1 MAAVISAVPNLF
13 ILECRHRPKECPTD
27 TQSVALPLEI
37 PVRTLEAPIFR
48 SAVVKNPTTH
58 PDFRTVSPFQRI
70 LRGVRALSF
79 AAVKSCPLTKIEA
92 VRPFS

>member
-1 MAAVISAVPNLF
+1 MAAVISAVPSLF
-13 ILECRHRPKECPTD
+13 ILECRHRPKECLMD
-27 TQSVALPLEI
+27 TSSVAPPLEI

-48 SAVVKNPTTH
+48 SAVVKNPTTR
-58 PDFRTVSPFQRI
+58 PDFGVVSPAQRI

-79 AAVKSCPLTKIEA
+79 VAVKSCPLMKIEA